1 METSG
6 DIKIGLEV
14 HVQLTTLKTKLFCS
28 CSSDYRGKP
37 PNTHVCPVCL
47 GLPGALP
54 VVNKRAIDYAI
65 MVALALNSKV
75 NEKIIFFR
83 KHYFYPDLPKNF
95 QITQYDKA
103 GGAPI
108 AIGGFLKITI
118 NGKEKRIRIRRINI
132 EEDPGKLVYPTGSIM
147 TSPYTLVDYN
157 RSGIALLEI
166 VTEPDMSSPAEARAF
181 LNKLRSILEHLGVC
195 NCELEGSMRADANIS
210 IAGGNRVEIKNISS
224 PKDVEKALAYE
235 IIRQKQAISKGLS
248 IKSETRHW
256 DDLRKVTVPLRV
268 KEEEQDY
275 RYFPEADIPPI
286 VITRD
291 YIEKIRESMPE
302 LPDVRAKRFMETYGL
317 TEYDSLVLVS
327 NKWLAD
333 FFEETLK
340 YYDKD
345 PKKLANILI
354 NDFLRWIHD
363 KGLSH
368 SEVKATPQ
376 HIAELLKLLDEKVIS
391 IKILKKILPEII
403 VYGKHPYQ
411 IIKEKNLLK
420 ISDENIIRE
429 VVKQVFVE
437 HKKSV
442 HDALVNKKAIHY
454 LIGQVMRKTGGKADP
469 EITHRIVL
477 EMLEKVKRGEFK
489 V

>member
-1 METSG
+1 MEKS
-6 DIKIGLEV
+6 DVKIGLEV
-14 HVQLTTLKTKLFCS
+14 HVQLTALKTKLFCS
-28 CSSDYRGKP
+28 CPSDYRGKP

-54 VVNKRAIDYAI
+54 VVNKKAIDYAI
-65 MVALALNSKV
+65 MVALALNSKI

-108 AIGGFLKITI
+108 ALGGFLKINV
-118 NGKEKRIRIRRINI
+118 NGKEKIIRIRRINI
-132 EEDPGKLVYPTGSIM
+132 EEDPGKLVYPTGSII

-166 VTEPDMSSPAEARAF
+166 VTEPDMTTPAEARAF

-210 IAGGNRVEIKNISS
+210 VAGGSRVEIKNIGS

-235 IIRQKQAISKGLS
+235 IVRQKQAISKGVTV
-248 IKSETRHW
+248 KSETRHW

-286 VITRD
+286 VVTRD
-291 YIEKIRESMPE
+291 YIEKIRKSMPE
-302 LPDVRAKRFMETYGL
+302 LPDVRAKRFVKEYGL
-317 TEYDSLVLVS
+317 TEYEAQVLVMS
-327 NKWLAD
+327 KWLAD
-333 FFEETLK
+333 FFEEALK
-340 YYDKD
+340 YYSGK
-345 PKKLANILI
+345 PRKLANILI
-354 NDFLRWIHD
+354 NDFLRWIHE
-363 KGLSH
+363 KELEPS
-368 SEVKATPQ
+368 SIKAKPQ

-391 IKILKKILPEII
+391 IKILKNILPEII
-403 VYGKHPYQ
+403 VQGKSPRK
-411 IIKEKNLLK
+411 IILERDLVR
-420 ISDENIIRE
+420 ISDRE
-429 VVKQVFVE
+429 TIKKIVLEVFME

-442 HDALVNKKAIHY
+442 HDALVNEKAVHY
-454 LIGQVMRKTGGKADP
+454 LIGQVMRKTRGKADP
-469 EITHRIVL
+469 ELTHEMVL
-477 EMLEKVKRGEFK
+477 EMLEKVRKGELK
-489 V
+489 I